1 MEIRVKDM
9 LKAGISPDE
18 LKEKLSAEI
27 EAARVELEAECIT
40 NTKKTLDQI
49 RRDLVECVL
58 NYMDAMEWI
67 DAQEISQSDF
77 EDYCKALEAMEGELD
92 IYATMLMAVVNKQK
106 KKVEKRCGS
115 ACSCKKEAEPKK
127 EKSIDERLDDILKGL
142 L

>member
-9 LKAGISPDE
+9 LKAGISPEE

-27 EAARVELEAECIT
+27 EAARVELEEECLT
-40 NTKKTLDQI
+40 NSKKTIDQI
-49 RRDLVECVL
+49 RRDLIESAL

-67 DAQEISQSDF
+67 DAQETTDEDF
-77 EDYCKALEAMEGELD
+77 NAYCAALEAMEGELD

-106 KKVEKRCGS
+106 KKIEKKCGGS
-115 ACSCKKEAEPKK
+115 CSCKKEAGPK
-127 EKSIDERLDDILKGL
+127 EKTIDERLDDLLKGL